1 MERDIII
8 EIMKD
13 IPQLKLDKSKIK
25 IGSKIEDS
33 ITDEIKFWQNTTVKE
48 RLQHIERLRRL
59 NYGNRATG
67 RLQRVIQIVKC
78 K

>member
-1 MERDIII
+1 
-8 EIMKD
+8 MKD
-13 IPQLKLDKSKIK
+13 IPRLKLDKTKIK
-25 IGSKIEDS
+25 IGSKIEDAAA
-33 ITDEIKFWQNTTVKE
+33 DEIEFWRSTTVRE

-78 K
+78 E

>member
-1 MERDIII
+1 
-8 EIMKD
+8 MKD
-13 IPQLKLDKSKIK
+13 IPQLKLDKTKIK

-33 ITDEIKFWQNTTVKE
+33 VADEIEYWQNTTIKE

-59 NYGNRATG
+59 NYGTRAIG

>member
-1 MERDIII
+1 
-8 EIMKD
+8 MKD
-13 IPQLKLDKSKIK
+13 IPQLKLDKTKIR
-25 IGSKIEDS
+25 IVNRIEDS
-33 ITDEIKFWQNTTVKE
+33 VADEIEYWQNTTIKE

-59 NYGNRATG
+59 NYGTSATG